1 MPSSGAAFKH
11 DQLEVFAYAPGGY
24 QRFYQ
29 KTNTTAKPQ
38 QSPTRQQISYQGKL
52 HHMKVSSLAPKDHKV
67 KDDKDHAISSRRA
80 KKARARTRNFKAS
93 RAAKNRALD

>member
-1 MPSSGAAFKH
+1 MRPWR
-11 DQLEVFAYAPGGY
+11 QLPFA
-24 QRFYQ
+24 
-29 KTNTTAKPQ
+29 
-38 QSPTRQQISYQGKL
+38 SPTYVAL

-93 RAAKNRALD
+93 RAAKSRALD